1 MTLNRKPFTTI
12 CTRRAARRDTT
23 SPLPYR
29 TYRPSDSGGS
39 ASVSG
44 IDEPTAAMRTVLTQT
59 TAGWNSLRQAV

>member
-1 MTLNRKPFTTI
+1 MTLNLKPFTTI
-12 CTRRAARRDTT
+12 CARHAARRTTT
-23 SPLPYR
+23 SALPYR
-29 TYRPSDSGGS
+29 TYRPSDSWDS